1 MLRPLSLHRQ
11 QGSYHNQ
18 GGEHAFNEFAGFVV
32 GWMMIVANLIAAA
45 AVSIGFA
52 HYLRHFIDLDLRLRA
67 MGLLLIVTIV
77 IVGGDVIREDNN
89 GYGGAVNIASR
100 ISGCLRKG
108 AS

>member
-1 MLRPLSLHRQ
+1 
-11 QGSYHNQ
+11 
-18 GGEHAFNEFAGFVV
+18 
-32 GWMMIVANLIAAA
+32 MMIVANLIAAA